1 MGCTCP
7 NDVYMKTILI
17 AKIVAALIVGCFC
30 VTARVPSINAT
41 ESIKL
46 DADRQFNFAEYFFE
60 RKEYFRAIGEFKRF
74 IYFFPY
80 DQKISKARFR
90 IGLSYFHSQRYRQAI
105 EVFDH
110 FIDTYEDD
118 ELAIDAHFLISE
130 CYARQKE
137 FGPAI
142 TRLNNLL
149 RLSNDSYVIDKARYL
164 IGWRYIDLGN
174 WEKASNQF
182 DQISAQNKTRLRIE
196 ALSARLKQADA
207 IAQKDPSLAGVLAVI
222 PGAGHIYTERYQ
234 DAMVAF
240 IINAGLIW
248 AGYEAFNRG
257 NKALGGVIT
266 LVGLGFYSGNI
277 YSAVN
282 SAHKY
287 NKTQKRQF
295 IRDLNQKLKV
305 ELSAAPSR
313 KSFSMALK
321 LSF

>member
-1 MGCTCP
+1 
-7 NDVYMKTILI
+7 MKTI
-17 AKIVAALIVGCFC
+17 IVAKMIVMLIVGCFC
-30 VTARVPSINAT
+30 ITAKMPSINAA
-41 ESIKL
+41 EGIKL
-46 DADRQFNFAEYFFE
+46 DADRQFDFAEYFLE
-60 RKEYFRAIGEFKRF
+60 RKEYFRAIGAFKRF

-80 DQKISKARFR
+80 DHRIPQARFR
-90 IGLSYFHSQRYRQAI
+90 IGLAYFHSQNYRQAI
-105 EVFDH
+105 KAFDVI
-110 FIDTYEDD
+110 IDTNEDD
-118 ELAIDAHFLISE
+118 KLVIDAHFMISE
-130 CYARQKE
+130 CHTRQGE

-142 TRLNNLL
+142 TSLNNLL
-149 RLSNDSYVIDKARYL
+149 RLTNDPYVIDKARYL

-174 WEKASNQF
+174 WEKAINEF
-182 DQISAQNKTRLRIE
+182 DRISTQSKARLRID
-196 ALSARLKQADA
+196 ALTDSLNQADT
-207 IAQKDPSLAGVLAVI
+207 IPQKDPSLAGVLAII

-240 IINAGLIW
+240 VINAGLIW

-287 NKTQKRQF
+287 NKTRKRQF

-305 ELSAAPSR
+305 EWSAAPSR
-313 KSFSMALK
+313 KSFSMGLK
-321 LSF
+321 FSF